1 MWPRD
6 ARHADRRHAQRLVTD
21 LDLDVRAVSK
31 LYRERGDC
39 ENVFD
44 EMKNQWG
51 WGGFVTRDLKRTA
64 IVAGLSVFVANL
76 WNMFCRLGGDG
87 SHQEA
92 VTTRRRLQPCV
103 ARVSRHGRRATVT
116 IFTAG
121 TGHAGRVF
129 AQISGV
135 LEMVSAAS
143 QLKVEERWQ
152 LLVYYAFRK
161 YQLVHR
167 MYPPLVDGQIL
178 LPLA

>member
-64 IVAGLSVFVANL
+64 IVAGLSAFVANL
-76 WNMFCRLGGDG
+76 WNMFCRLGGDC
-87 SHQEA
+87 SS
-92 VTTRRRLQPCV
+92 TTPSASASSSTGCIRLSWT
-103 ARVSRHGRRATVT
+103 ARSCCRWPDQAADKTHG
-116 IFTAG
+116 G
-121 TGHAGRVF
+121 
-129 AQISGV
+129 
-135 LEMVSAAS
+135 
-143 QLKVEERWQ
+143 
-152 LLVYYAFRK
+152 
-161 YQLVHR
+161 
-167 MYPPLVDGQIL
+167 
-178 LPLA
+178 

>member
-64 IVAGLSVFVANL
+64 IVAGLSAFVANL
-76 WNMFCRLGGDG
+76 
-87 SHQEA
+87 
-92 VTTRRRLQPCV
+92 
-103 ARVSRHGRRATVT
+103 
-116 IFTAG
+116 
-121 TGHAGRVF
+121 
-129 AQISGV
+129 
-135 LEMVSAAS
+135 
-143 QLKVEERWQ
+143 
-152 LLVYYAFRK
+152 
-161 YQLVHR
+161 
-167 MYPPLVDGQIL
+167 
-178 LPLA
+178 